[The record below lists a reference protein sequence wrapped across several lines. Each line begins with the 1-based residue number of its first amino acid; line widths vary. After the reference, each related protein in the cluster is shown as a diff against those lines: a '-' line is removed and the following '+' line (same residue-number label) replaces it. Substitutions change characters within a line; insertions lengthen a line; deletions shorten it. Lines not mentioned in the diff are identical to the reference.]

1 MTLQDLGT
9 YSGRGFFPLMSP
21 NRYFSLDEA
30 NRAVAQ
36 VAPLLLQSQDLQ
48 TRAIRTK
55 ERLDRL
61 WQRLER
67 GEPVLDDIAS
77 LQQQLDHTTR
87 EFTSVLARLEAIG
100 CILRDLEVGLV
111 DFPARVDD
119 TELYLCW
126 RLGEEGIQYWHG
138 MDEGYAGR
146 KPITTMPGTR
156 IH

>member
-1 MTLQDLGT
+1 
-9 YSGRGFFPLMSP
+9 MSP

-48 TRAIRTK
+48 RRAIRTK
-55 ERLDRL
+55 ERVDRL

-138 MDEGYAGR
+138 ADEGYAGR